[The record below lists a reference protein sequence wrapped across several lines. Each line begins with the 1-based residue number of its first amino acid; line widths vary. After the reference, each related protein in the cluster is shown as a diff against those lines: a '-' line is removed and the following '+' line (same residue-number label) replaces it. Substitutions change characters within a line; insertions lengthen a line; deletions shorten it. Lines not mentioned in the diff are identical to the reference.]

1 MPDAP
6 KRPAK
11 RRSLKFAEPVAARP
25 GAENRVAPRH
35 LLSRIVACRLI
46 RLPKPLDMEAR
57 LHDVSLSGVGVYA
70 PAYLDPGTFLAITIQ
85 GWQGAQR
92 TLRAKVVHATEARKG
107 CWLLGCSLDTP
118 LTWPEV
124 EDLL

>member
-1 MPDAP
+1 MADTP
-6 KRPAK
+6 KQPVK
-11 RRSLKFAEPVAARP
+11 RRSLSFPEPVRTGQGPEYRA
-25 GAENRVAPRH
+25 APRH
-35 LLSRIVACRLI
+35 LVSRIVSCRLI
-46 RLPKPLDMEAR
+46 RLPKHLDMDAK
-57 LHDVSLSGVGVYA
+57 LHDVSLTGVGVYA

-85 GWQGAQR
+85 GWQGTQR
-92 TLRAKVVHATEARKG
+92 TLRAKVVHGRQVEKD